1 MESGEITDN
10 QLDSSS
16 NRGSR
21 SAASNARLNFQLMFP
36 LGLGAWCAPQQ
47 SEEYWLVVD
56 LVTSH
61 VISAVSR
68 T

>member
-16 NRGSR
+16 NMGSR
-21 SAASNARLNFQLMFP
+21 SVASNVRLNLQLMLP
-36 LGLGAWCAPQQ
+36 LGVGAWCAPQQ

-61 VISAVSR
+61 GISAVSR
-68 T
+68 S